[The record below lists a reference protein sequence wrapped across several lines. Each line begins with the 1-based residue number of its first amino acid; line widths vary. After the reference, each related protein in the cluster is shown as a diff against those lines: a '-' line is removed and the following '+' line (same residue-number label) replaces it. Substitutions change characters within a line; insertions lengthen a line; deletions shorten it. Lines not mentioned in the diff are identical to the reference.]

1 MKKVKFIALTCLLF
15 AALSSKAQTNSM
27 KDIETTIHAFAKAG
41 DNSDAE
47 TLRTYLDD
55 NYRVVMNRLF
65 GSKEVSVLSKELYL
79 SKIESKEF
87 GGDTREVSIHSV
99 TINGSTANAKV
110 SFKGSKMTFVS
121 LLSLVQDAQGNWKLI
136 SDTPVLE

>member
-1 MKKVKFIALTCLLF
+1 MKKAKFITLICLLF
-15 AALSSKAQTNSM
+15 TAVSTNAQSNSM

-47 TLRTYLDD
+47 TLDAYLDA

-65 GSKEVSVLSKELYL
+65 GSHEVSVLTKELYL
-79 SKIESKEF
+79 SKIKSKEF
-87 GGDTREVSIHSV
+87 GGDSREVSIHNV
-99 TINGSTANAKV
+99 TVNGSTANAKV
-110 SFKGSKMTFVS
+110 SFKGTKMTFIS
-121 LLSLVQDAQGNWKLI
+121 LLSLVQDAEGNWKLI